1 MDVWYVS
8 YGSNISKDRFA
19 CYIEGGIPEG
29 SEKEERGCKNTT
41 PPKKTTKAILPYPLY
56 FMKEESKWGEGGVA
70 FIGHEPDNDTRTYAR
85 KYLITDEQFGE
96 VVEQENN
103 VDALHIN
110 VQDVMDKG
118 YVDLEEGWY
127 GRVIYLGKEDGA
139 PMFTFTSPDVM
150 GTHGFSTPPQSYLS
164 MISRG
169 LKEIG
174 LTEEDIVEYFLSKP
188 GIEGEFTEDSL
199 FGYIFG

>member
-8 YGSNISKDRFA
+8 YGSNISENRFS

-29 SEKEERGCKNTT
+29 SEKEEKGCENTT
-41 PPKKTTKAILPYPLY
+41 PPKKVKKAELPYPLY
-56 FMKEESKWGEGGVA
+56 FTKEKSKWGKGGVA
-70 FIGHEPDNDTRTYAR
+70 FIGHKSNKDTKTYAR

-103 VDALHIN
+103 VDALNIN
-110 VQDVMDKG
+110 VQDIMNKG
-118 YVDLEEGWY
+118 YVDLKAGWY
-127 GRVIYLGKEDGA
+127 GRVIYLGKEEGA
-139 PMFTFTSPDVM
+139 PMFTFTNPDVM
-150 GTHGFSTPPQSYLS
+150 GTHEFTTPPQSYLS

-174 LTEEDIVEYFLSKP
+174 LAKEEIVEYFLTKP
-188 GIEGEFTEDSL
+188 GIEGKFTKDSL
-199 FGYIFG
+199 FRYIYG